1 MAWEQ
6 YSQWEKDANEQV
18 KMKEIYTKTYQ
29 SLEEIIEIEDKL
41 QDALESKTIEKINE
55 FIEMVKG
62 KNSMTSNK
70 KLNFIER
77 ILNEYPYEVDLWR
90 SYLECVNNEVKIPSQ
105 LCKYYKRA
113 CKCCIE
119 EIDIARKYLR
129 NLNKVSKEVIDFEG
143 F

>member
-1 MAWEQ
+1 
-6 YSQWEKDANEQV
+6 
-18 KMKEIYTKTYQ
+18 MKEIYTKTYQ

-55 FIEMVKG
+55 FIELVKG
-62 KNSMTSNK
+62 KESMTSNK

-90 SYLECVNNEVKIPSQ
+90 SYLECVNNEVKINSQ

-129 NLNKVSKEVIDFEG
+129 NLNKVSTEVKDFEG
-143 F
+143 FFKFFFFFF